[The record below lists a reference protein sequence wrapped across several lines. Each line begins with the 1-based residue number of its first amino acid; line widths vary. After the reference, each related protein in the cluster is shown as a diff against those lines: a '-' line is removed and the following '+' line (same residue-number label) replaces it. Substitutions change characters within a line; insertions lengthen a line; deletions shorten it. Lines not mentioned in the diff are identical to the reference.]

1 MSARRNRM
9 RTVVHA
15 LVIMAGAM
23 SAACATQAKTAVDVP
38 LPRVPVVS
46 AQHRD
51 IPLQNSYTGRVEAVH
66 TVELRPRVS
75 GELHAVLFREG
86 QIVQKGAPLF
96 RLDQR
101 PYMIAVR
108 RAEAEAA
115 TIAAQL
121 TRARE
126 ESARAER
133 LVASDAI
140 SIEEMERRRAEV
152 ATFESRLEM
161 ARAQVNEAA
170 LHLEFTTIVAPVT
183 GRIGRAEVT
192 VGNLVDGQT
201 GSATRLAVLHS
212 TDPVYVY
219 FDLDPATASEAARSS
234 RTLWRATVTGMNGGT
249 TASGPIDFVDN
260 GVGTDTGTLRVRAR
274 LNDIDGALL
283 PGAVVRVIFHY
294 GIARR
299 STVIPEVA
307 IGTDQ
312 AGRYVLIATD
322 EGMVEYRPVLLGAKA
337 GPWRVVTSAIQPG
350 DRIVLPGLP
359 GLRPG
364 MKVAPVEEAFQ

>member
-1 MSARRNRM
+1 MSARRNRVPTIV
-9 RTVVHA
+9 RA
-15 LVIMAGAM
+15 IAIIAGVM
-23 SAACATQAKTAVDVP
+23 TAACATQAKTSVDAP
-38 LPRVPVVS
+38 LPRVPVVA

-75 GELHAVLFREG
+75 GELEAVLFREG
-86 QIVQKGAPLF
+86 QIVQRGAPLF

-101 PYMIAVR
+101 PYVIALR

-152 ATFESRLEM
+152 VTLESRLEM
-161 ARAQVNEAA
+161 ARAQVSEAA
-170 LHLEFTTIVAPVT
+170 LYLEFTTVVAPVT
-183 GRIGRAEVT
+183 GRIGRADVT
-192 VGNLVDGQT
+192 VGNLVNGHT

-212 TDPVYVY
+212 IDPVYVY
-219 FDLDPATASEAARSS
+219 FDLDPATASDAARSS
-234 RTLWRATVTGMNGGT
+234 RHLWRATVTGMNGGP
-249 TASGPIDFVDN
+249 TASGPIDFVDH

-274 LNDIDGALL
+274 LHDIDGALL
-283 PGAVVRVIFHY
+283 PGAVVKVNFHY
-294 GIARR
+294 GTARR
-299 STVIPEVA
+299 STVVPEVA
-307 IGTDQ
+307 IATDQ

-322 EGMVEYRPVLLGAKA
+322 EGMVEYRPVSLGAKA
-337 GPWRVVTSAIQPG
+337 GAWRVVTTAIQPG

-364 MKVAPVEEAFQ
+364 MKVAPVEEALP

>member
-1 MSARRNRM
+1 MSVRRNRVP
-9 RTVVHA
+9 TVMHA
-15 LVIMAGAM
+15 IAIMAGAM
-23 SAACATQAKTAVDVP
+23 TAACATQARTPVDAP
-38 LPRVPVVS
+38 LPRVPVVA

-51 IPLQNSYTGRVEAVH
+51 IPLQNSYTGRIEAVH

-75 GELHAVLFREG
+75 GQLDAVLFREG

-101 PYMIAVR
+101 PYVIAVR

-115 TIAAQL
+115 TVAAQL
-121 TRARE
+121 ARARE

-133 LVASDAI
+133 LVAADAI

-152 ATFESRLEM
+152 VTLESRLEM
-161 ARAQVNEAA
+161 ARAQINEAA
-170 LHLEFTTIVAPVT
+170 LHLEFTTVVAPVT

-192 VGNLVDGQT
+192 IGNLVNGQT

-219 FDLDPATASEAARSS
+219 FDLDPATAVEAARAS
-234 RTLWRATVTGMNGGT
+234 RTLWRATVTGMNGGS

-274 LNDIDGALL
+274 LHDSAGALL
-283 PGAVVRVIFHY
+283 PGAVVKVNFHY
-294 GIARR
+294 GTARR
-299 STVIPEVA
+299 STVIPEIA
-307 IGTDQ
+307 IATDQ
-312 AGRYVLIATD
+312 AGRYVLIAND
-322 EGMVEYRPVLLGAKA
+322 QGLVEYRPVSLGAKA
-337 GPWRVVTSAIQPG
+337 GAWRVVTTAIQPG
-350 DRIVLPGLP
+350 DRVVLPGLP

-364 MKVAPVEEAFQ
+364 MKVAAVEEVLP